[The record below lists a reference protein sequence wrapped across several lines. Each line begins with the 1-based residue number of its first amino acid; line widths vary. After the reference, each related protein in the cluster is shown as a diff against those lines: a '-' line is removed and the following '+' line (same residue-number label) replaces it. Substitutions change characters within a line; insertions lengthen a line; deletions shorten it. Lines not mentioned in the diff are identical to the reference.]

1 MGDTTFITN
10 KMLDKLSESYNKNY
24 KLLLLIPI
32 ILLAL
37 SIGYIGYFYFQ
48 NGDFIKKD
56 VSLTGG
62 TAVTIFPKE
71 KININSL
78 NEYLSKKIEGFRIR
92 ELTDFKTG
100 KQKAVVIESS
110 EISSDSSELESSLE
124 EFLGYRL
131 TSENSSIEATGST
144 LSNSF
149 YLQLIYS
156 IVLSFSF
163 MAIVVLFI
171 FGAEWRTKALC
182 FGMTVV
188 PTFLFFSGLAD
199 IYYAIILSF
208 GVLIVN
214 VFIYV
219 KNSIPSAAVVISAFA
234 DIIMTLAFVD
244 FIGIRV
250 SSAGIVAFLM
260 LIGYSVDTDV
270 MLTTRLLKRKDD
282 TSKSLFNA
290 FKTGMTMTLTSIVAI
305 TTAVLIT
312 QSFSEVLRQIF
323 IILLIGLS
331 FDIIN
336 TWITNASILK
346 WYLEKKEDRYRQ

>member
-1 MGDTTFITN
+1 MIE
-10 KMLDKLSESYNKNY
+10 KLSKLYNKNY

-32 ILLAL
+32 IILVI
-37 SIGYIGYFYFQ
+37 SIGYLGYFYFQ

-62 TAVTIFPKE
+62 TSITIFSKE

-78 NEYLSKKIEGFRIR
+78 REHLSKNIEDFRIR
-92 ELTDFKTG
+92 ELSDFKTG
-100 KQKAVVIESS
+100 KQRAVVIESS
-110 EISSDSSELESSLE
+110 EVSSDSSELESSLG
-124 EFLGYRL
+124 EFLGYKL
-131 TSENSSIEATGST
+131 TNENSSIEATGST

-156 IVLSFSF
+156 VVLSFSF
-163 MAIVVLFI
+163 MALVVLFI

-182 FGMTVV
+182 SAMTII
-188 PTFLFFSGLAD
+188 PIFLFFSGLAD
-199 IYYAIILSF
+199 IHYAIIISF
-208 GVLIVN
+208 IVLIIN
-214 VFIYV
+214 VIIYIH
-219 KNSIPSAAVVISAFA
+219 NSIPSAAVVISAFA

-244 FIGIRV
+244 VLGIRI

-270 MLTTRLLKRKDD
+270 MLTTRLLKRKDE

-312 QSFSEVLRQIF
+312 QSFSEVLKQIF
-323 IILLIGLS
+323 VILLIGLS
-331 FDIIN
+331 FDIMN

-346 WYLEKKEDRYRQ
+346 WYLEKKEEKNKE